1 MVILKILRR
10 RLRSKPIHS
19 IQVSTKKNVPVSTS
33 SRQSH
38 PIIHSNPTT
47 QTAMQQIGFLEYER
61 NTKFY
66 KHHYRVCPLQSNR
79 NLITDGILV
88 RTYESRLD
96 LMRVLILGPKNT
108 PYENAPF
115 LFDF

>member
-1 MVILKILRR
+1 
-10 RLRSKPIHS
+10 
-19 IQVSTKKNVPVSTS
+19 
-33 SRQSH
+33 
-38 PIIHSNPTT
+38 
-47 QTAMQQIGFLEYER
+47 MQQIGFLEYER

-66 KHHYRVCPLQSNR
+66 KHHYLVYILQSNR

-96 LMRVLILGPKNT
+96 LIRVLILGPKNT

-115 LFDF
+115 LFDFSLGGGFPNEPPEAFFHSWTPGGSGARINPNLYVYNPSSQMISLF